1 MSPCWY
7 DLSFSA
13 DHIMIENDKLY
24 NESFVQALREA
35 NPKIKIMP
43 RIYIS
48 SQQRALLHSIGSFE
62 TKFKQVIGLII
73 TIVEKQNFD
82 GLVWDS
88 PFNTMMAGDK
98 YTSIRNL
105 IVQLVNSI
113 RMNMY
118 KDKLLF
124 FNMANPMGLDL
135 ANDMYSILNV
145 DGILIQNYDN
155 DQYLQMIE

>member
-1 MSPCWY
+1 
-7 DLSFSA
+7 
-13 DHIMIENDKLY
+13 
-24 NESFVQALREA
+24 
-35 NPKIKIMP
+35 
-43 RIYIS
+43 
-48 SQQRALLHSIGSFE
+48 
-62 TKFKQVIGLII
+62 
-73 TIVEKQNFD
+73 
-82 GLVWDS
+82 
-88 PFNTMMAGDK
+88 MMAGDK

-155 DQYLQMIE
+155 DQYLQMTVNQRTHKKHMDKSHKNRPGKHLQCLRMFSKADSNRQLLISYLYPWSLGRYLRLISLSL